1 MPRADSGKPLDSFSG
16 AIGQGVTRL
25 TSESYLGGL
34 SPACFRS
41 EILGWR
47 IESLSLGDGGRGI
60 RRWEWRRRRWCV
72 AVRIRVGTRFA
83 VHVLVKIQADL
94 IEIKADI
101 RKILHP

>member
-1 MPRADSGKPLDSFSG
+1 MPRADSGKPLDSFYG

-25 TSESYLGGL
+25 TSESYLGCL
-34 SPACFRS
+34 SPARFRS

-47 IESLSLGDGGRGI
+47 IELGDGGRGI